1 MIIDSS
7 GNRRF
12 FGVYRGTVTNS
23 KDPDNKRRIKATV
36 PQVLGTEP
44 TDWAWP
50 IDFSTTYS
58 EPPKVGQGVWVMFEG
73 GDPSF
78 PVWSGTFGMY
88 KGTGSQVDLTDL
100 PNASYPSTISDNISS
115 GKFDVIS
122 ALIDISNK
130 VEENEGPTG
139 PTGPTG
145 ATGPIGT
152 TGPTG
157 PTGPTGATG
166 NTGAGGALG
175 YYGSFYDMTDQP
187 LASITA
193 AQPIAIGVTA
203 EANGV
208 SIASGNRITFPNAGT
223 YSMTFSIQITNYAN
237 AVTKAVFW
245 VKKNGVD
252 YPDSATEI
260 DLQARKSSD
269 VPNRQVI
276 TINYVATAAA
286 GDYVQVFWAGD
297 SLNLSVE
304 SLPAGTSPVYPAV
317 PSIILTAVQVM
328 YTQVGPTGPTGA
340 TGPTGPTGA
349 TGATGPTGATGASGV
364 VSVTSPITNSGTT
377 TSANLGLNYDA
388 LQLGRNHVL
397 NSNFEIY
404 QRGAGTSNYTNTNI
418 FHPDRWGTFRGG
430 FATGSSGFQ
439 ITSGLNEAP
448 FGHRTSRVSGNTS
461 TSVIVFC
468 QPFETV
474 NSQLF
479 RGRTVTFSAWIRR
492 GSTYSGSGNNL
503 NMSIDQGTGTDTN
516 HWSGYNLG
524 SIQSTK
530 PLTEGWVRHSVTGT
544 IATNANSVGVSFNY
558 NPTGTA
564 GANDWFDVTGV
575 QLEIGSTPTIYQR
588 NSSTFES
595 ELSACYRYYYSTPG
609 QAIDPGYCE
618 AVNDFGSYIYI
629 NFPVSM
635 RIAPSVS
642 VGFTNVDNATDLGR
656 SGITSLGFAQKARR
670 SNGSFPY
677 FYYRMSF
684 TASAEL

>member
-223 YSMTFSIQITNYAN
+223 YSMTFSIQIINYSN

-328 YTQVGPTGPTGA
+328 YTQVGPTGPTPDISGKA
-340 TGPTGPTGA
+340 NLAGGNTFTGTQTFGTALAVGSGGTGA
-349 TGATGPTGATGASGV
+349 TTLSSG
-364 VSVTSPITNSGTT
+364 GY
-377 TSANLGLNYDA
+377 LK
-388 LQLGRNHVL
+388 
-397 NSNFEIY
+397 
-404 QRGAGTSNYTNTNI
+404 GAGTSAVT
-418 FHPDRWGTFRGG
+418 
-430 FATGSSGFQ
+430 SQSGIPAGD
-439 ITSGLNEAP
+439 ITSGSLLSARLPAGTILQVVTASSSTEI
-448 FGHRTSRVSGNTS
+448 TS
-461 TSVIVFC
+461 TSTSYITTGLTALITPRSTSSRILCLVSVPVQNNTATTASIY
-468 QPFETV
+468 T
-474 NSQLF
+474 LF
-479 RGRTVTFSAWIRR
+479 RGTVAGTNLGTCINPSFLGFGQSYNATSQVRDIASFNFVDSPNTTSQTRYTV
-492 GSTYSGSGNNL
+492 GYLPQSGGASV
-503 NMSIDQGTGTDTN
+503 MSEGRTGT
-516 HWSGYNLG
+516 
-524 SIQSTK
+524 
-530 PLTEGWVRHSVTGT
+530 LTLME
-544 IATNANSVGVSFNY
+544 IAG
-558 NPTGTA
+558 
-564 GANDWFDVTGV
+564 
-575 QLEIGSTPTIYQR
+575 
-588 NSSTFES
+588 
-595 ELSACYRYYYSTPG
+595 
-609 QAIDPGYCE
+609 
-618 AVNDFGSYIYI
+618 
-629 NFPVSM
+629 
-635 RIAPSVS
+635 
-642 VGFTNVDNATDLGR
+642 
-656 SGITSLGFAQKARR
+656 
-670 SNGSFPY
+670 
-677 FYYRMSF
+677 
-684 TASAEL
+684 